1 MTSDDVESM
10 NEELR
15 RWLRDSKNEIKFSK
29 EKKGKSIKPS
39 GKCQVCGEK
48 TATAVCLKCNR
59 SVCKSCYFKLIGI
72 CKKCVPKEIASKW
85 DGSNPD
91 WEKQLGVEWVG

>member
-1 MTSDDVESM
+1 MVAKNDSSM
-10 NEELR
+10 NEELKK
-15 RWLRDSKNEIKFSK
+15 WLQESKEEIKTSR
-29 EKKGKSIKPS
+29 KKMKKAKIPS
-39 GKCQVCGEK
+39 GKCQICGEK
-48 TATAVCLKCNR
+48 NATSLCLKCNR

-91 WEKQLGVEWVG
+91 WEKQLGVEWVD